1 MGIFAKVLG
10 NLTVGAA
17 RSLNTKYAGQAA
29 AANAAAKAGKGGSGC
44 SPCQAR
50 AQIHA
55 AQQQLGLKGWYQPPG
70 K

>member
-1 MGIFAKVLG
+1 MGLFGKILTNLG
-10 NLTVGAA
+10 AGAA
-17 RSLNTKYAGQAA
+17 RSLNDKYATRAA
-29 AANAAAKAGKGGSGC
+29 LANAKAKGGGGDSGC

-55 AQQQLGLKGWYQPPG
+55 AQQQLGLKGWYQAPG